1 MNVGTDKPFMVAG
14 LDGSDQSIRA
24 CRWAIKHAK
33 LLGNAVHV
41 VGTWRVPATI
51 IITPTYVEQDY
62 ADDARRAFD
71 EALAKTL
78 EGLDAGDVEPF
89 FIRGHARPVLLEA
102 AEGATSLV
110 IGPHGR
116 GNTTPGM
123 HLGSTASYLIHHA
136 PCPVVVVRGES
147 AD

>member
-1 MNVGTDKPFMVAG
+1 MNTQTEKPFMVAG

-24 CRWAIKHAK
+24 CRWAITHAK

-51 IITPTYVEQDY
+51 WLTPTFVEQDY
-62 ADDARRAFD
+62 ADAARKAFD
-71 EALAKTL
+71 EAFAKTM
-78 EGLDAGDVEPF
+78 EGLDGADVQPF
-89 FIRGHARPVLLEA
+89 FIQGQPRSVLLEA
-102 AEGATSLV
+102 AQDATSLV

-123 HLGSTASYLIHHA
+123 HLGSTASFLIHHA
-136 PCPVVVVRGES
+136 PCPVVVVRGDS